1 MIHCSNRMSENIA
14 QTVQKAIQDLVA
26 PDVREL
32 KTLVTNLQ
40 NQLVHVESSLQ
51 KQIDQRFDAQ
61 SQKTDAQFKALDQKT
76 DAQFKALDQK
86 TDAQF
91 KALMSALGEFKA
103 QSELTTIR
111 VISQLSERVA
121 VLEAR
126 R

>member
-1 MIHCSNRMSENIA
+1 MSENIA

-51 KQIDQRFDAQ
+51 KQIDQRFDSQ

-76 DAQFKALDQK
+76 DAQFK
-86 TDAQF
+86 T
-91 KALMSALGEFKA
+91 LMSALGEFKA